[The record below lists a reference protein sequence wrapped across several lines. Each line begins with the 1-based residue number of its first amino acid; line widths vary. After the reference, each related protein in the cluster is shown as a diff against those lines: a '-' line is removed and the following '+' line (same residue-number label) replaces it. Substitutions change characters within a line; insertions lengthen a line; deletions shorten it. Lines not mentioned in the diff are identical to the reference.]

1 MATDFAPIVGGALG
15 LAGSL
20 WSSDS
25 SAKAAAAQIA
35 FQREAMQHRYQ
46 WTMSD
51 LKKAGLN
58 PMLAI
63 GNMSS
68 SAIPSGAMAH
78 FENPGNAAVQSA
90 AAVKAMQ
97 IAERQQH
104 NQDIQAQSVVGVNEA
119 QSAKLQAETLNE
131 YDKHS
136 AGYWSSQVDFLG
148 SSAREK
154 LENIQNMVAQ
164 RKLIDQQVSESQS
177 RINSLQQQIE
187 NMRKEREL
195 TIANIHKA
203 GVESSESSSR
213 TKYNQVSASLAKA
226 EQDLTIERTKTQ
238 RFQTMAS
245 DIDAQARKLGLAKS
259 KEDNYWYSS
268 DIGRI
273 FERTGNMIRN
283 VSPFKFGH

>member
-1 MATDFAPIVGGALG
+1 MSDVITAGLLG
-15 LAGSL
+15 FGGSL
-20 WSSDS
+20 MSGLFGQS
-25 SAKAAAAQIA
+25 SADAAMA
-35 FQREAMQHRYQ
+35 FQREAMQNRYQ
-46 WTMSD
+46 WTMQD
-51 LKKAGLN
+51 LRKAGLN

-63 GNMSS
+63 GGMTGSG
-68 SAIPSGAMAH
+68 IPSGATARMD
-78 FENPGNAAVQSA
+78 NPGAAAVQSA

-195 TIANIHKA
+195 TIANIRKA
-203 GVESSESSSR
+203 GVESAESSSR
-213 TKYNQVSASLAKA
+213 AKYNQVSASLAKA

-238 RFQTMAS
+238 RYQTMAS

-268 DIGRI
+268 DIGRV

>member
-1 MATDFAPIVGGALG
+1 MSGVITAGLLG
-15 LAGSL
+15 FGGSL
-20 WSSDS
+20 MSGLFGQS
-25 SAKAAAAQIA
+25 SADAAMA
-35 FQREAMQHRYQ
+35 FQREAMQNRYQ
-46 WTMSD
+46 WTMQD
-51 LKKAGLN
+51 LRKAGLN

-63 GNMSS
+63 GGMTG
-68 SAIPSGAMAH
+68 SGTPPGATARMD
-78 FENPGNAAVQSA
+78 NPGAAAVQSA

-177 RINSLQQQIE
+177 RISSLQQQIE

-203 GVESSESSSR
+203 GVESAESSSR
-213 TKYNQVSASLAKA
+213 AKYNQVSASLAKA

>member
-1 MATDFAPIVGGALG
+1 MDITPIVGGALG

-20 WSSDS
+20 WSSNS
-25 SAKAAAAQIA
+25 SAEAAAAQIA

-46 WTMSD
+46 WTMDD

-58 PMLAI
+58 PMLAV
-63 GNMSS
+63 GGLSQGV
-68 SAIPSGAMAH
+68 PSGAMAH
-78 FENPGNAAVQSA
+78 FENPGTAAVQSA
-90 AAVKAMQ
+90 SAVKAMQ

-136 AGYWSSQVDFLG
+136 AGYWPSQVDFLG

-154 LENIQNMVAQ
+154 LENIQNMAAQ

-203 GVESSESSSR
+203 GVESAESSSR
-213 TKYNQVSASLAKA
+213 AKYNQVSASLAKA

>member
-1 MATDFAPIVGGALG
+1 MSDVITAGLLG
-15 LAGSL
+15 FGGSL
-20 WSSDS
+20 MSGLFGQS
-25 SAKAAAAQIA
+25 SADASIA
-35 FQREAMQHRYQ
+35 FQREAMQNRYQ
-46 WTMSD
+46 WTMQD
-51 LKKAGLN
+51 LRKAGLN

-63 GNMSS
+63 GGMTGSG
-68 SAIPSGAMAH
+68 IPSGATARMD
-78 FENPGNAAVQSA
+78 NPGAAAVQSA
-90 AAVKAMQ
+90 AAAKAMQ

-119 QSAKLQAETLNE
+119 QSAELQAETLNE

-195 TIANIHKA
+195 TIANIRKA
-203 GVESSESSSR
+203 GVESAESASR
-213 TKYNQVSASLAKA
+213 AKYNQVSASLAKA